1 MITEITS
8 GVEVSINA
16 NYLGEKSQPEYLQF
30 VFTYHVFIKNN
41 NNFPVQLLRRKWVI
55 QNGVGEVEIVEGD
68 GVIGRHPILKP
79 NENHEYISGAV
90 LATPLGFMH
99 GLYFFQHKET
109 GAVFEVKIPQF
120 KLEATEILN

>member
-16 NYLGEKSQPEYLQF
+16 TYLAEKSQPEYLQF

-41 NNFPVQLLRRKWVI
+41 NSFPVQLLRRKWII
-55 QNGVGEVEIVEGD
+55 QNGVGEVEVVEGD
-68 GVIGRHPILKP
+68 GVIGRQPILKP
-79 NENHEYISGAV
+79 GENHEYISGAV
-90 LATPLGFMH
+90 LATPLGIMH
-99 GLYFFQHKET
+99 GLYYFQNKLT
-109 GAVFEVKIPQF
+109 DAVFEVNIPQF